1 MSQNWV
7 LFEDYVPNQEW
18 MKLVTSTVERS
29 RNVIMHSGDLDLQDV
44 ERIATSIKDWI
55 RQVGA

>member
-1 MSQNWV
+1 MSQNWT
-7 LFEDYVPNQEW
+7 LFEDYVQNQDW
-18 MKLVTSTVERS
+18 MRLIISTVERS
-29 RNVIMHSGDLDLQDV
+29 RNVIMHSGDLGLQDV